1 MSAAVEVH
9 LPPDLEAAFDLV
21 LERLVEEE
29 LSSMRL
35 DELAGPPPS
44 FAEVFDFYRGSGFL
58 YAAKLAEMRERIH
71 AIEATWRR
79 LIAAG
84 DDVFK
89 LMVRRR
95 AVNGEPEARNSV
107 CAFEHTPGTWQCQHL
122 VSAERH
128 EYTGTLTTFLAMARW
143 LERNP
148 AARFT
153 RLAFRPGNAGVARL
167 FGDWQ
172 RAMPAGDASL
182 STYDYLAVPLDAVGV
197 DPGARTPV
205 RVMRAT
211 ARDADALRRFYADSV
226 PGPEL
231 DSLRLE
237 DPDLLALSA
246 KFDRHALERRRA
258 VFMARAGERLVGAA
272 ICNVGACGTNFSFL
286 ESAVEGLEISPHTSE
301 STRRA
306 AFGALVG
313 AAVAYQREHGRSRLI
328 ALLRPGY
335 AAIARDHGL
344 VGEPRKQYT
353 VFTGRNSP
361 EGFAA
366 THDCFVRYYRLLLML
381 EAAGDR
387 R

>member
-9 LPPDLEAAFDLV
+9 RPPDMEAAFDLV

-35 DELAGPPPS
+35 DELVGPPPS

-58 YAAKLAEMRERIH
+58 YAAKLAAMRERLD
-71 AIEATWRR
+71 AIETTWRR
-79 LIAAG
+79 LTAAG

-95 AVNGEPEARNSV
+95 AVDGSAVARNSV

-128 EYTGTLTTFLAMARW
+128 EYTGTLTTFLAMSRW

-148 AARFT
+148 TARYT

-172 RAMPAGDASL
+172 RAMPTGDASL
-182 STYDYLAVPLDAVGV
+182 STYDYVALPLDAVSV
-197 DPGARTPV
+197 ARTPV

-211 ARDADALRRFYADSV
+211 TRDANALRRFYAGSV

-237 DPDLLALSA
+237 DPDLLALSDR
-246 KFDRHALERRRA
+246 FDRHALERRRA
-258 VFMARAGERLVGAA
+258 VFVARAGEQLVGAA
-272 ICNVGACGTNFSFL
+272 ICNVGAIGTNFSFL
-286 ESAVEGLEISPHTSE
+286 ESAVEGFEISPDTSE

-306 AFGALVG
+306 AFGALLA
-313 AAVAYQREHGRSRLI
+313 AAVAYQRDHGRAQLI

-335 AAIARDHGL
+335 AALAREHGL
-344 VGEPRKQYT
+344 VNTPPKQYT

-366 THDCFVRYYRLLLML
+366 THACFVSYYRALIML
-381 EAAGDR
+381 EAAR

>member
-1 MSAAVEVH
+1 MSAAVDVH
-9 LPPDLEAAFDLV
+9 RPPDLEAAFDLV

-58 YAAKLAEMRERIH
+58 YAAKLAAMRERLD
-71 AIEATWRR
+71 AIEATWQR

-95 AVNGEPEARNSV
+95 AVDGSAVARNSV

-148 AARFT
+148 AARYT

-172 RAMPAGDASL
+172 RAMPTGDASL
-182 STYDYLAVPLDAVGV
+182 STYDYVAVPLDAV
-197 DPGARTPV
+197 
-205 RVMRAT
+205 
-211 ARDADALRRFYADSV
+211 
-226 PGPEL
+226 
-231 DSLRLE
+231 
-237 DPDLLALSA
+237 
-246 KFDRHALERRRA
+246 RRRA
-258 VFMARAGERLVGAA
+258 E
-272 ICNVGACGTNFSFL
+272 
-286 ESAVEGLEISPHTSE
+286 P
-301 STRRA
+301 
-306 AFGALVG
+306 
-313 AAVAYQREHGRSRLI
+313 GR
-328 ALLRPGY
+328 PY
-335 AAIARDHGL
+335 A
-344 VGEPRKQYT
+344 
-353 VFTGRNSP
+353 
-361 EGFAA
+361 
-366 THDCFVRYYRLLLML
+366 
-381 EAAGDR
+381 
-387 R
+387 